1 VILYT
6 SIWKNP
12 RNYLIYIII
21 VLIIIVFTDLTQNT
35 NSTGKTPRIIML
47 DDESAIQKLKMD
59 TFFLKEVTLIDNDIL
74 SVIVSYSGGCKKH
87 DFILAAAIPHFTT
100 TDLSQQ
106 ANLVL
111 AHENNDDACKKI
123 VKEHLYFD
131 LLPLKERYQQV
142 YGIKASSIVLRLMNA
157 SINYQFK

>member
-1 VILYT
+1 ML
-6 SIWKNP
+6 
-12 RNYLIYIII
+12 
-21 VLIIIVFTDLTQNT
+21 IIVFTDLTQNT

-59 TFFLKEVTLIDNDIL
+59 IFFLKEATLIDNDIL

-87 DFILAAAIPHFTT
+87 EFLLATLSHFTT
-100 TDLSQQ
+100 TDLSHQ
-106 ANLVL
+106 ANLLL
-111 AHENNDDACKKI
+111 AHENNGDTCKKI

-142 YGIKASSIVLRLMNA
+142 YGIKTSSIILRLMNG

>member
-1 VILYT
+1 
-6 SIWKNP
+6 
-12 RNYLIYIII
+12 
-21 VLIIIVFTDLTQNT
+21 
-35 NSTGKTPRIIML
+35 ML
-47 DDESAIQKLKMD
+47 DNESTIQKLKKD
-59 TFFLKEVTLIDNDIL
+59 TFFLKEATLINNDIL

-87 DFILAAAIPHFTT
+87 DFTLATTPHFTT
-100 TDLSQQ
+100 TTNLSHQ

-111 AHENNDDACKKI
+111 AHENNGDACKKI